1 MKLTKTS
8 KSLLLTGGMLLA
20 FVVWQ
25 HHNSTEQCQSAAKVC
40 PESQHNWVKWLAGDS
55 RSAQFHFVD
64 FLELINGLL
73 PAKSPKS

>member
-8 KSLLLTGGMLLA
+8 KLLLLASSLLLA
-20 FVVWQ
+20 FAVWQ
-25 HHNSTEQCQSAAKVC
+25 NNAASDNCTGTTSACKG
-40 PESQHNWVKWLAGDS
+40 SQHNWLNWLSGNS

-64 FLELINGLL
+64 FLELVSQLL